1 MYLLNY
7 IKNKPFCFVESIFGR
22 VKLFTLSFLGE
33 HPYYKWAI
41 CFDLNKDPSEAIN
54 LNDYEFKKFLE
65 QSPKIIKNLK
75 LNKSP
80 LLLSYEYSDQS
91 YASNSLDRKLILKRY
106 NFIKKTCS
114 KRE

>member
-1 MYLLNY
+1 M
-7 IKNKPFCFVESIFGR
+7 
-22 VKLFTLSFLGE
+22 LGE

-91 YASNSLDRKLILKRY
+91 YENNLDKKLILKRY
-106 NFIKKTCS
+106 NL
-114 KRE
+114 